1 VSGGGSMSIDLSA
14 SPLNIDNMTNAT
26 AGSDFKTPTLS
37 FGLDS
42 LPVSEGTATV
52 AINLI
57 DGDDQIKSSAERQ
70 IAVEF
75 TVDWVSD
82 GANASITVPAQ
93 TVDAFYVTSAGI
105 AVEIAVENLDADTLS
120 ITSGGPVYPATLD
133 LKLLSALNKV
143 DALSP
148 ASLLGAGTYHVSL
161 TTSLPMVDAD
171 GSVVTELNAVVQI
184 GAE

>member
-1 VSGGGSMSIDLSA
+1 M
-14 SPLNIDNMTNAT
+14 
-26 AGSDFKTPTLS
+26 
-37 FGLDS
+37 
-42 LPVSEGTATV
+42 
-52 AINLI
+52 
-57 DGDDQIKSSAERQ
+57 
-70 IAVEF
+70 
-75 TVDWVSD
+75 
-82 GANASITVPAQ
+82 
-93 TVDAFYVTSAGI
+93 
-105 AVEIAVENLDADTLS
+105 ENLDADTLS

>member
-1 VSGGGSMSIDLSA
+1 M
-14 SPLNIDNMTNAT
+14 
-26 AGSDFKTPTLS
+26 
-37 FGLDS
+37 
-42 LPVSEGTATV
+42 SEGTATV

-57 DGDDQIKSSAERQ
+57 DGDDQIKSSTERQ

-105 AVEIAVENLDADTLS
+105 AVEIAVENLDVDTLS

-143 DALSP
+143 DCTGLQ
-148 ASLLGAGTYHVSL
+148 LLCWARAAYHVSL